1 MEKWKVYRRRRHCQA
16 VAIAFV
22 GETGLLARPPDS
34 GTPPTGVP
42 HPRSGTPLNN
52 RPRIDTLPPTVNTSR
67 MWNILA
73 WLLAAH
79 LLLALWA
86 IIAVLRGRREPM
98 AMLSWIFA
106 IITLPF
112 FGSLLCWLLEST
124 HIHRK
129 AHRRRRRVAH
139 LMAILS
145 RRAADRVPRVKLPE
159 DLRAL
164 EQMGQ
169 RLCQMPA
176 THGNEVRLYQ
186 EAGVTYAGLEA
197 AIRGAEHHIHME
209 YYIWQPDDTG
219 HYFRDLLIEKARAGV
234 ECRLLLDAV
243 GCWKLTRRFLK
254 PLTEA
259 GCRVAFFMPLYGTRR
274 RLSLHMRNH
283 RKIAV
288 IDGRTAFV
296 GSQNVGD
303 EYLGRLKKLCPWT
316 DTHMRVIGPA
326 AMFLQQTF
334 AEDWFLAT
342 RESLTDETYFPDPRL
357 SGDSVVQ
364 ILPTGPA
371 RDVSPINQIV
381 FAAVSSA
388 KSEIHIETPYF
399 VPDAGMRMAL
409 IHACYRGVRVRLV
422 LPTRSNY
429 FLVLWAGRSFY
440 PELLDAGVEI
450 YEYDAGMLHSKI
462 VTVDD
467 RWCMLGTA
475 NMDVRSAR
483 LNFEVTAL
491 LYDQDVTRQL
501 VDTISQH
508 CDSARRIQAREVW
521 QWSLPTQLIAGVA
534 RLFTPL
540 L

>member
-1 MEKWKVYRRRRHCQA
+1 
-16 VAIAFV
+16 
-22 GETGLLARPPDS
+22 
-34 GTPPTGVP
+34 
-42 HPRSGTPLNN
+42 
-52 RPRIDTLPPTVNTSR
+52 
-67 MWNILA
+67 MWHVLA
-73 WLLAAH
+73 WVLAAH
-79 LLLALWA
+79 LAIALWA
-86 IIAVLRGRREPM
+86 IVAVLRGRREPM
-98 AMLSWIFA
+98 AMLAWIFA
-106 IITLPF
+106 ILTLPF
-112 FGSLLCWLLEST
+112 LGSFLCWMLEST
-124 HIHRK
+124 RVHRK
-129 AHRRRRRVAH
+129 ASRRRRRVAH
-139 LMAILS
+139 LMTILS
-145 RRAADRVPRVKLPE
+145 RRAADRVQTVELPE
-159 DLRAL
+159 DLRSL
-164 EQMGQ
+164 EQLSK

-176 THGNEVRLYQ
+176 THGNEVRIYQ
-186 EAGVTYAGLEA
+186 EAGVTYAALEA
-197 AIRGAEHHIHME
+197 AIRNAEHHVHLE

-219 HYFRDLLIEKARAGV
+219 RHFRDLLVEKARAGV

-243 GCWKLTRRFLK
+243 GCWRLTRRFLK
-254 PLTEA
+254 PLTDA
-259 GCRVAFFMPLYGTRR
+259 GCRVAFFMPIYGTRR
-274 RLSLHMRNH
+274 RLSMHLRNH

-316 DTHMRVIGPA
+316 DTHMRVVGPA
-326 AMFLQQTF
+326 VLFLQQTF
-334 AEDWFLAT
+334 AEDWSMAT
-342 RESLTDETYFPDPRL
+342 RESLLDETYYPDPRL
-357 SGDSVVQ
+357 AGASVVQ

-371 RDVSPINQIV
+371 RDVSPLNQIV
-381 FAAVSSA
+381 FAAVSTARSD
-388 KSEIHIETPYF
+388 ILIETPYF
-399 VPDAGMRMAL
+399 VPDAATRMAL

-462 VTVDD
+462 VTVDE

-491 LYDQDVTRQL
+491 LYDKAVTRQL
-501 VDTISQH
+501 VDTIGAH
-508 CDSARRIQAREVW
+508 CDAARRIHAREIW
-521 QWSLPTQLIAGVA
+521 QWSLPAQLCAGVA